1 MSKNHKNVYTG
12 FISIFPF
19 ASLFGIPME
28 IISSAVGLEICATTS
43 RIKKQKSI
51 INKKKKKHEKIVLFA
66 KSKLNSIEVLIFK
79 TSINSNNSHDEFNL
93 TNDVLKEYDNMKE
106 EINNLKTYTFYR

>member
-51 INKKKKKHEKIVLFA
+51 INKKKKKAWK
-66 KSKLNSIEVLIFK
+66 NSIVCKI
-79 TSINSNNSHDEFNL
+79 
-93 TNDVLKEYDNMKE
+93 
-106 EINNLKTYTFYR
+106 